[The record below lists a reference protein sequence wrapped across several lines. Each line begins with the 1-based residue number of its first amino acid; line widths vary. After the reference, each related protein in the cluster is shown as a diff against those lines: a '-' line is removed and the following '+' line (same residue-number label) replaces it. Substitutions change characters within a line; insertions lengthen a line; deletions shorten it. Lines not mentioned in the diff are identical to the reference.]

1 MVKKLLSILSITSYL
16 MVHLVPLISG
26 LGDEY
31 MSCDRYFESRRES
44 RVLEK
49 IPCDMSKVTFCKNKG
64 PSYPEAAIWRFKE
77 ENRALMRRMYGDMES
92 TSVYR
97 TMRSSMSPDEENL
110 DQFKPQDS
118 DLIQDLNMGSGFMP
132 DLFSSL
138 EYNIRMGSGLA
149 TVQSAKEPIVERIV
163 ENGMIKVKRKI
174 VKKKKT
180 EPETVKVETSTTS
193 STSSVFATT
202 SESPSPGTTATTM
215 VPNPTTTMNQQTIMT
230 TQPSMSQDTDVTV
243 VQDIDDT
250 TTDIPMMLEAMG
262 KENLQEI
269 LIEDY
274 QEGFIPDDSN
284 YSTDYSN
291 EEDLEPEEETVEEI
305 EEEIVEIDYSGES
318 MNACPVKEEVFAP
331 YWANNTRDQVLAL
344 LNLYPFEQYIHME
357 TCKFEHEEMLCRKG
371 CKCEQ
376 QYRLHRLLAFDPNNE
391 CRGIFSDWFRF
402 PSYCVCKCYNVP
414 EEFIPKKARKPKVD
428 FHADVLKN
436 IEVKQ
441 DSQEKKILSP
451 ESLQNIPAFLPY
463 EAKQALLRELS
474 RSDRKLPV
482 KEMNAAA
489 EILEEVE
496 EAQDKSNSAAVDP
509 HFFYANSPVME
520 FNLANGNSGSVGQT
534 PRK

>member
-1 MVKKLLSILSITSYL
+1 
-16 MVHLVPLISG
+16 
-26 LGDEY
+26 
-31 MSCDRYFESRRES
+31 
-44 RVLEK
+44 
-49 IPCDMSKVTFCKNKG
+49 
-64 PSYPEAAIWRFKE
+64 
-77 ENRALMRRMYGDMES
+77 MRRMYGDMES

-97 TMRSSMSPDEENL
+97 QMRSSMSPEQEDLE
-110 DQFKPQDS
+110 FKNQERHQTERQS
-118 DLIQDLNMGSGFMP
+118 VTLGSGFMP

-291 EEDLEPEEETVEEI
+291 EEDLETEEETVEEI

-357 TCKFEHEEMLCRKG
+357 TCKF
-371 CKCEQ
+371 
-376 QYRLHRLLAFDPNNE
+376 
-391 CRGIFSDWFRF
+391 
-402 PSYCVCKCYNVP
+402 
-414 EEFIPKKARKPKVD
+414 
-428 FHADVLKN
+428 
-436 IEVKQ
+436 
-441 DSQEKKILSP
+441 
-451 ESLQNIPAFLPY
+451 
-463 EAKQALLRELS
+463 
-474 RSDRKLPV
+474 
-482 KEMNAAA
+482 
-489 EILEEVE
+489 
-496 EAQDKSNSAAVDP
+496 
-509 HFFYANSPVME
+509 
-520 FNLANGNSGSVGQT
+520 
-534 PRK
+534 